1 MMNAAPVSDWR
12 KKQLNALAHIQ
23 WKVDKW
29 LLKIV
34 NALHIYIY
42 HITNI
47 PSLRGLYARMYDHE
61 LFFHN

>member
-1 MMNAAPVSDWR
+1 MMNAAPVSDGR

-47 PSLRGLYARMYDHE
+47 PSLRAYMLGYMITNC
-61 LFFHN
+61 FFHN